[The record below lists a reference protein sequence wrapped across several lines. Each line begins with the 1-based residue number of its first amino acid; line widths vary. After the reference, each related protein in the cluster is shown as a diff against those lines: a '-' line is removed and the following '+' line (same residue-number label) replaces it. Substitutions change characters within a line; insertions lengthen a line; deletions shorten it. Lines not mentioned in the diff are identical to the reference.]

1 MVVRYSCVAGCESG
15 VKAGRPGLSSPTI
28 PYIGDDQKGWQH
40 DRAARSVVEHFV
52 GVPPDRPAKRNRGPY
67 HGSEDEQASQA
78 ELEVGHHGGI
88 GRVNM
93 KKNSAPNA
101 VTVAI
106 ESPASDAPSVVAISV
121 RRLN

>member
-1 MVVRYSCVAGCESG
+1 MPVNNEGEHNRDGQPGCE
-15 VKAGRPGLSSPTI
+15 
-28 PYIGDDQKGWQH
+28 Y
-40 DRAARSVVEHFV
+40 
-52 GVPPDRPAKRNRGPY
+52 KRNPRRYIAKYPN
-67 HGSEDEQASQA
+67 HSREDEQASQA